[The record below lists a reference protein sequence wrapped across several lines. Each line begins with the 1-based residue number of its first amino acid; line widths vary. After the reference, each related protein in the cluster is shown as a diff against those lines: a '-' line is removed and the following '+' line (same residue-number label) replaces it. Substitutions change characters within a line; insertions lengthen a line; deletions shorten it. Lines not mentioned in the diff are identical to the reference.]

1 MLLKEVLNT
10 LSVTGSSK
18 TIYYI
23 YLILN
28 HYLEVVFMDMSLI
41 EEGEKIQW
49 LKEKWQKDKQYWPLI
64 TRSTPLTWFRVQKTA
79 PSVHVSIVPY

>member
-28 HYLEVVFMDMSLI
+28 HYLEVVF
-41 EEGEKIQW
+41 
-49 LKEKWQKDKQYWPLI
+49 LKEKGQKDKQCWPLI
-64 TRSTPLTWFRVQKTA
+64 KRSTSLTWFRVQKTT
-79 PSVHVSIVPY
+79 PSVHVSIHTFRLIIKRKT

>member
-28 HYLEVVFMDMSLI
+28 HYLEVVFIDMI
-41 EEGEKIQW
+41 IGVG
-49 LKEKWQKDKQYWPLI
+49 
-64 TRSTPLTWFRVQKTA
+64 R
-79 PSVHVSIVPY
+79 HVSIILQLSCHY

>member
-1 MLLKEVLNT
+1 MLLKEGFNT

-28 HYLEVVFMDMSLI
+28 HYLEVVFMDMVI
-41 EEGEKIQW
+41 GVGRHI
-49 LKEKWQKDKQYWPLI
+49 
-64 TRSTPLTWFRVQKTA
+64 STILRL
-79 PSVHVSIVPY
+79 SCHY

>member
-28 HYLEVVFMDMSLI
+28 HYLEVVFIDMVI
-41 EEGEKIQW
+41 GVG
-49 LKEKWQKDKQYWPLI
+49 
-64 TRSTPLTWFRVQKTA
+64 RHA
-79 PSVHVSIVPY
+79 SIILRLSCHY

>member
-18 TIYYI
+18 TTYYI

-28 HYLEVVFMDMSLI
+28 HYLEVVSMDMVI
-41 EEGEKIQW
+41 GVG
-49 LKEKWQKDKQYWPLI
+49 
-64 TRSTPLTWFRVQKTA
+64 R
-79 PSVHVSIVPY
+79 HVSTILRQSCHY